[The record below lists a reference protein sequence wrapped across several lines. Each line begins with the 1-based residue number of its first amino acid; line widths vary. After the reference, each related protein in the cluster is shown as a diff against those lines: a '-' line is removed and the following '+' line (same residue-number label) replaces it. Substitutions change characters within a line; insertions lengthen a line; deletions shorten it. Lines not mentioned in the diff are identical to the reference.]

1 MAKSIRLL
9 KSFYRLLLPVIVLA
23 VVAVATASIWLVHE
37 TAHPVSAAYL
47 VTPETYGMLSARG
60 AQVTDESW
68 QNNDAT
74 KARGWLL
81 RGAQDAPAVI
91 LLHKY
96 GANRSYVLNLG
107 VKLNEATNFTILM
120 PDQRGHGQN
129 PAVNYTSFGSCETDD
144 TIAAI
149 AFLRTLKT
157 PEQFPLVGND
167 IGIYGLEMGG
177 LAAIGAATK
186 DVNIKALVL
195 DSVPQNAEVMVAST
209 VEKRFP
215 FGSVVTSK
223 FAEYGTRPYFYQGCF
238 RRETSCESA
247 KQLTGRKVLLLGG
260 LDAPTFQ
267 ESTSRLSK
275 CFPVGSA
282 VESRTDLSPS
292 GFSIIN
298 ASLELSEAYDQRV
311 IDFFRQSLGQQS
323 LGQM

>member
-23 VVAVATASIWLVHE
+23 VVALTSASIWLVHE

-47 VTPETYGMLSARG
+47 VTPATYGMLSARG
-60 AQVTDESW
+60 AQVTDENWKNKDNTS
-68 QNNDAT
+68 
-74 KARGWLL
+74 ARGWLL

-96 GANRSYVLNLG
+96 GTNRSHVLNLG

-120 PDQRGHGQN
+120 PDLRGHGQN
-129 PAVNYTSFGSCETDD
+129 PAVNYTSFGSCEADD
-144 TIAAI
+144 TVAAI
-149 AFLRTLKT
+149 EYLRSLKT

-177 LAAIGAATK
+177 LAAITAATK
-186 DVNIKALVL
+186 EANVKALVL

-215 FGSVVTSK
+215 FGSTVTSK
-223 FAEYGTRPYFYQGCF
+223 FAQYGTRPYFYDGCF
-238 RRETSCESA
+238 KRETSCESA
-247 KQLTGRKVLLLGG
+247 KQLAGRKVLLLGG
-260 LDAPTFQ
+260 VDAPEFQ
-267 ESTSRLSK
+267 DSTSKLSK
-275 CFPVGSA
+275 CFPIGSA

-311 IDFFRQSLGQQS
+311 IDFFRQSLGQ
-323 LGQM
+323 M

>member
-9 KSFYRLLLPVIVLA
+9 KSFYRLFLPVIVLA
-23 VVAVATASIWLVHE
+23 VVAVTSASIWLVHE
-37 TAHPVSAAYL
+37 TAHPESAAYL
-47 VTPETYGMLSARG
+47 VTPATYGLLSARG
-60 AQVTDESW
+60 AQVTDENW
-68 QNNDAT
+68 QNKDKT
-74 KARGWLL
+74 GARGWLL

-96 GANRSYVLNLG
+96 GTNRSYVLNLG

-120 PDQRGHGQN
+120 PDLRGHGQN
-129 PAVNYTSFGSCETDD
+129 PAVEYTSFGSGEADD
-144 TIAAI
+144 TLAAI
-149 AFLRTLKT
+149 EFLRSLKT
-157 PEQFPLVGND
+157 PEQFQLVGND
-167 IGIYGLEMGG
+167 IGIYGLEMGS

-186 DVNIKALVL
+186 DANVKALVL

-215 FGSVVTSK
+215 FGSFVTAK
-223 FAEYGTRPYFYQGCF
+223 FAEYGARPYFYEGF
-238 RRETSCESA
+238 RLETSCESA
-247 KQLTGRKVLLLGG
+247 KQLGGRKVLLLGG
-260 LDAPTFQ
+260 VDAPDFQ
-267 ESTSRLSK
+267 ESTSKLSK

-311 IDFFRQSLGQQS
+311 IDFFRQSLGMQTLAQQ
-323 LGQM
+323 